1 MACLERLIAVEKSAE
16 AKRRAVEL
24 AGATADRD
32 DASTAGALLA
42 LAEVAWRQGR
52 VGGTLD
58 LLRAAK
64 YADEEYS
71 GDGTRC
77 YPGLG
82 LSTVLGALGEFDD
95 AEAFVID
102 AADAIALRGDAIRS
116 AAPAVFAARVAMAA
130 GRLEAATA
138 AAQAALELT
147 IEFDTPLLAPIA
159 RDVLIT
165 SALLTGQV
173 LEAANH
179 LSHWCPDPTVGRL
192 PFGTRSRQWA
202 ELRVRDAQGGSMRA
216 EGPTGWVFDLLA
228 TDHRLVLE
236 ESAAPA
242 WLVRAARRVDDQWL
256 TRAVVE
262 TAERL
267 AVVNAGY
274 PTVVAAAAHA
284 RGVMDGDRELLIK
297 AADGHRSP
305 WARASAAEDVGVL
318 SADHGGGA
326 DARSWFEQAAAG
338 YSECGATT
346 DHARIRARLRT
357 LGVRRRHWTQHTRP
371 VSGWESLTETELA
384 VAALVAEGLSNQQVG
399 KRMFLSHH
407 TVDFHLRQIFRKLGI
422 DSRVVL
428 TRIALTRVE
437 VAS

>member
-1 MACLERLIAVEKSAE
+1 MTAIDDRRPGARL
-16 AKRRAVEL
+16 RAVEP
-24 AGATADRD
+24 ADVDAARD
-32 DASTAGALLA
+32 DGRTPGALLA
-42 LAEVAWRQGR
+42 LAALAWRQGR

-58 LLRAAK
+58 LLRAAN

-77 YPGLG
+77 YPGFG

-95 AEAFVID
+95 ATAFVID
-102 AADAIALRGDAIRS
+102 AADAIALRGGALRS

-130 GRLEAATA
+130 GRLESATA
-138 AAQAALELT
+138 AAQGALELT
-147 IEFDTPLLAPIA
+147 VELDSPLLAPIA

-165 SALLTGQV
+165 AALFTGQV
-173 LEAANH
+173 LEAADH
-179 LSHWCPDPTVGRL
+179 LAHWCPDPAAGTL

-202 ELRVRDAQGGSMRA
+202 ELRVREAQGGSIRA
-216 EGPTGWVFDLLA
+216 EGSTGWVFDLLA
-228 TDHRLVLE
+228 TDHRLLLE
-236 ESAAPA
+236 EPAAAA
-242 WLVRAARRVDDQWL
+242 WLVRVTRRAGDEWR

-267 AVVNAGY
+267 AVVNAAY

-284 RGVMDGDRELLIK
+284 RGVMDVNRDLLMV
-297 AADGHRSP
+297 AANGHKSP

-318 SADHGGGA
+318 SVEQGDGA
-326 DARSWFEQAAAG
+326 EARTWFEGAAAH

-346 DHARIRARLRT
+346 DHARIRARLRA
-357 LGVRRRHWTQHTRP
+357 LGVRRRHWTHRARP

-407 TVDFHLRQIFRKLGI
+407 TVDFHLRQIFRKLGVN
-422 DSRVVL
+422 SRVVL
-428 TRIALTRVE
+428 TRIALTREE

>member
-1 MACLERLIAVEKSAE
+1 MTCLERLTTVENSPNA
-16 AKRRAVEL
+16 RGHAVEL
-24 AGATADRD
+24 AAATACRD
-32 DASTAGALLA
+32 GASTPGALLA
-42 LAEVAWRQGR
+42 LAALAWRQGR

-58 LLRAAK
+58 LLRAAT

-71 GDGTRC
+71 GDGPRC

-95 AEAFVID
+95 ADAFVID

-147 IEFDTPLLAPIA
+147 IESDTPLLAPIA

-165 SALLTGQV
+165 AALSTGQV
-173 LEAANH
+173 LEAADH
-179 LSHWCPDPTVGRL
+179 LARWCPDPADGRL
-192 PFGTRSRQWA
+192 PFGARSRLWA
-202 ELRVRDAQGGSMRA
+202 ELRVRDAQGESIRA
-216 EGPTGWVFDLLA
+216 EGSTGWVFDLLA
-228 TDHRLVLE
+228 TDHRLLLE
-236 ESAAPA
+236 EPAAAA

-284 RGVMDGDRELLIK
+284 RGVMDGDRELLVH

-305 WARASAAEDVGVL
+305 WARGSAAEDVGVL
-318 SADHGGGA
+318 SVEQSDGVGA
-326 DARSWFEQAAAG
+326 KSWFERAAAE
-338 YSECGATT
+338 YSKSGATT
-346 DHARIRARLRT
+346 DQARIRARLRA
-357 LGVRRRHWTQHTRP
+357 LGVRRRHWTQQARP

-407 TVDFHLRQIFRKLGI
+407 TVDFHLRQIFRKLAI

-428 TRIALTRVE
+428 TRIALTRE
-437 VAS
+437 AVAS